1 MKKVVYFHVPERVHH
16 IAHLDLDCFFVS
28 VERIYDPSLIG
39 QPVMVGGTPEGRGV
53 VASASYEARKFGV
66 RSAMPTRQALALC
79 PRLICVRGSF
89 ERYGEISSKLR
100 RRLQELAPVVEQAS
114 IDEFYL
120 DFTGCEKLY
129 HNDLP
134 AMMHTLKR
142 LVRDEFQLPCSIGL
156 ATNKMLSKIAASAAK
171 PNGVCVVPPGS
182 EAAFLAPMEIDVI
195 PGIGAKTGERL
206 RRAGYK
212 TVADIQTKTIDT
224 LRIHLGSMTEE
235 MYRLACGGGAVM
247 LTPEHDRKSIGREET
262 FSRDRSGIASLE
274 PELFRLTESVCGRLR
289 SCGALARTVTLKLRY
304 SDFTTVTRVESI
316 EPTNDDTIVFRTAR
330 TLLERNYVSTR
341 PVRLIG
347 VSVSNLTDHAEPELS
362 LFPVENKRQQIF
374 DAVDKLRGKFGK
386 EIIHV
391 GGIAQEEEA
400 NPRRRPMGEK
410 NARGKKT

>member
-1 MKKVVYFHVPERVHH
+1 MPERIHH

-39 QPVMVGGTPEGRGV
+39 KPVMVGGTPEGRGV

-66 RSAMPTRQALALC
+66 RSAMPTRQALTLC
-79 PRLICVRGSF
+79 PRLICVRGSY

-100 RRLQELAPVVEQAS
+100 TRLQELAPIVEQAS

-129 HNDLP
+129 NNDLP
-134 AMMHTLKR
+134 GLMRTLQR

-171 PNGVCVVPPGS
+171 PNGVRVVPPGT
-182 EAAFLAPMEIDVI
+182 ERGFLAPLDIDVI

-206 RRAGYK
+206 RRAGFK
-212 TVADIQTKTIDT
+212 TVADIQTKTIDV
-224 LRIHLGSMTEE
+224 LRVSLGSMAEE
-235 MYRLACGGGAVM
+235 MYRLACGGGTVT

-262 FSRDRSGIASLE
+262 FSHDRSGIDTLE
-274 PELFRLTESVCGRLR
+274 PELFRLTESVCGTLR
-289 SCGALARTVTLKLRY
+289 SCGSLARTVTLKLRY
-304 SDFTTVTRVESI
+304 KDFQTITRAESI

-330 TLLERNYVSTR
+330 TLLERHYASPR

-347 VSVSNLTDHAEPELS
+347 VSVSNLTEHAAPELS
-362 LFPVENKRQQIF
+362 LFPVENKRQQIL
-374 DAVDKLRGKFGK
+374 DAVDKLRDKFGD

-391 GGIAQEEEA
+391 GANGQEEEA
-400 NPRRRPMGEK
+400 HPRRRPMVDR
-410 NARGKKT
+410 NARRKKM